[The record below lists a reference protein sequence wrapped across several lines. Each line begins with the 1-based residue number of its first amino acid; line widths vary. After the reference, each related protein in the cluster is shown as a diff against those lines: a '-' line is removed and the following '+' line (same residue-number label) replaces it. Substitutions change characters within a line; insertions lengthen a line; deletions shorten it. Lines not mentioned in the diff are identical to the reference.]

1 MLPYRI
7 ISLSLIFQIFYAKDY
22 VSRWNGNGLML
33 VCIPHTH
40 TQTMAGKECKIRFPL
55 ETLFKLFFHRKKSF
69 ISIFYAFTICHRL
82 STIGVHQIRILYE
95 FFTYLHNNY
104 DAVDLYA
111 VVRHNFN
118 SSSSSSLRW
127 GCIKTAHGKKGLVEQ
142 VNGEN
147 FCVRVSRIFPMDRQ
161 KSSDEH
167 VIRTD
172 STVGTGKLDMTLVS
186 VCGFI
191 RTVQCS
197 FDPIWMIADL
207 ARCTRDGWS
216 CTNSGHDMRMYK
228 WIRRQFCDGHA
239 HTHT

>member
-1 MLPYRI
+1 
-7 ISLSLIFQIFYAKDY
+7 
-22 VSRWNGNGLML
+22 ML

-40 TQTMAGKECKIRFPL
+40 TQTMAGKECKIRLPL

-69 ISIFYAFTICHRL
+69 ISIFYAFTIHHRL

-147 FCVRVSRIFPMDRQ
+147 YWISNGSTKVERWTRNSDRFNGWHWQ
-161 KSSDEH
+161 IGYDFGICLWFHPHSS
-167 VIRTD
+167 V
-172 STVGTGKLDMTLVS
+172 
-186 VCGFI
+186 FI
-191 RTVQCS
+191 
-197 FDPIWMIADL
+197 
-207 ARCTRDGWS
+207 WS
-216 CTNSGHDMRMYK
+216 NLNDCRFGALHKRWLIMHK
-228 WIRRQFCDGHA
+228 FWPWHA
-239 HTHT
+239 NV

>member
-7 ISLSLIFQIFYAKDY
+7 ISLSLIFQIFYAKDC

-40 TQTMAGKECKIRFPL
+40 TNNGRKGMQNTITIRDVIQIIFPP
-55 ETLFKLFFHRKKSF
+55 KKSF
-69 ISIFYAFTICHRL
+69 ISIFYAFAIRHRL

-127 GCIKTAHGKKGLVEQ
+127 GCIKTAHSKKGLVEQ